1 MNDPGKQVTDASSG
15 RQTGGPREFLAA
27 AYDACADG
35 LYRYALMLLTD
46 PAAAEDAVHQAFAKL
61 VRMDRGVLEIESC
74 RHYLRTAVRNEC
86 WRTIERRRRRPRE
99 IDAASA
105 MHLLEANSPSPVDED
120 ERARLEAALRA
131 LPAEQREV
139 IHMKVYEG
147 KTFQQIADLLD
158 LSINTVASRH
168 RYAMD
173 KLRQSLACEH
183 GEQGGPHDTK

>member
-1 MNDPGKQVTDASSG
+1 MSDPGEQVGDASSG
-15 RQTGGPREFLAA
+15 QRTDGPREFLAA

-46 PAAAEDAVHQAFAKL
+46 PAAAEDAVHQAFVKL

-74 RHYLRTAVRNEC
+74 THYLRTAVRNEC
-86 WRTIERRRRRPRE
+86 WRIIEKRRRRPRE

-105 MHLLEANSPSPVDED
+105 VHLLEADGPNTVDED
-120 ERARLEAALRA
+120 ERARLEVALLA
-131 LPAEQREV
+131 LPSEQREV

-147 KTFQQIADLLD
+147 KTLQQIADLLD
-158 LSINTVASRH
+158 LSINTVASRY

-173 KLRQSLACEH
+173 KLRQSLACERD
-183 GEQGGPHDTK
+183 EQGGPHEAE